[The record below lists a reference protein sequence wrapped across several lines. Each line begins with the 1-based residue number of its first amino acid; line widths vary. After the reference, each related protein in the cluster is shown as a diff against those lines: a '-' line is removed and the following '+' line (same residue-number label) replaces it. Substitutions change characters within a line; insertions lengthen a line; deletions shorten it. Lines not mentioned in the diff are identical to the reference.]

1 MRAPL
6 RLVVAQTAPIRG
18 DRAGNRGEMQTV
30 LERVACDRP
39 SLVAFPE
46 LALTGYDLRMR
57 TAELALS
64 TDDPPPLA
72 PSPDQIAV
80 LGFPEITDDGRVFN
94 AAGAVHDG
102 GHGASWLH
110 RYRKCFLPT
119 YGTFD
124 EGRYFAPSRVG
135 PRVFDA
141 HGWSVA
147 TLICEDLWHPSLTY
161 LSALQGADI
170 VVAPTAV
177 PGRRPDEMGAFRSMD
192 RWVDMA
198 RALATFHQLWIVVAN
213 RAGVEG
219 GLTFG
224 GGSFVVGPEGDVEA
238 RTGSAAGDHIELD
251 LDPTSVTR
259 ARTRFSHLRDED
271 GSLLLRELG
280 RLVGPEDGS

>member
-1 MRAPL
+1 
-6 RLVVAQTAPIRG
+6 VNG
-18 DRAGNRGEMQTV
+18 DGIQAV
-30 LERVACDRP
+30 LDRFACDDP

-46 LALTGYDLRMR
+46 LSLTGYDLRMR

-64 TDDPPPLA
+64 PDDPPPVS
-72 PSPDQIAV
+72 PSPGQIAV
-80 LGFPEITDDGRVFN
+80 LGFPDIADDGRVFN
-94 AAGAVHDG
+94 AAGVVCDDG
-102 GHGASWLH
+102 DGARWLH

-124 EGRYFAPSRVG
+124 EGRYFASSRVG

-141 HGWSVA
+141 HGWSIA

-161 LSALQGADI
+161 LSALQGADLI
-170 VVAPTAV
+170 VAPTAV
-177 PGRRPDEMGAFRSMD
+177 PGRRPDEGGAFHSMD

-238 RTGSAAGDHIELD
+238 RAGASAGDHLELD
-251 LDPTSVTR
+251 LDPASIAR

-280 RLVGPEDGS
+280 RLVGPDDGS